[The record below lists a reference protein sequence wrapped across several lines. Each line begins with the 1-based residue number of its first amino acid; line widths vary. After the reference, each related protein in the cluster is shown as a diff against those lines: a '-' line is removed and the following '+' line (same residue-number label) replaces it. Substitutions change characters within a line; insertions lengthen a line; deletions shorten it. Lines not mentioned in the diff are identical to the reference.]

1 MFDLPWLLIPDLSSR
16 PLLASTP
23 APFLVPAIHFLPLVS
38 AVTKIVSYLL
48 VAEPNKL
55 YARPPPGMPEGDIKA
70 LTTLCDLADQELV
83 VIIGWA
89 KHIPGESHGGRE
101 RVCAGAPATLP
112 TAGRG
117 SGAWEPCLRSPVTPW
132 QACLPLVS
140 LSLPVGVEVRMC
152 LEGPIMSLNFWGLLR
167 TDYHSKGVMI
177 ASTRG
182 DIQRASSLNP
192 RRAYWKYAGKQGR
205 RGIRSLAPLGAGGVE
220 RLRTWLG
227 NQMGIQILGLQ
238 LNS

>member
-1 MFDLPWLLIPDLSSR
+1 M
-16 PLLASTP
+16 
-23 APFLVPAIHFLPLVS
+23 
-38 AVTKIVSYLL
+38 TKIVSYLL

-89 KHIPGESHGGRE
+89 KHIPGESHRGRE
-101 RVCAGAPATLP
+101 RVRAGAPAALP
-112 TAGRG
+112 TAG
-117 SGAWEPCLRSPVTPW
+117 LRSPVTPW

-140 LSLPVGVEVRMC
+140 LSLPVGVEVRLC
-152 LEGPIMSLNFWGLLR
+152 LEGPVMSLNFWGLLR
-167 TDYHSKGVMI
+167 TGYHSKGVMI

-192 RRAYWKYAGKQGR
+192 RRPYWKHAGKQGR
-205 RGIRSLAPLGAGGVE
+205 RRIRSLAPLRASGVE
-220 RLRTWLG
+220 RLRIWLG
-227 NQMGIQILGLQ
+227 NQMGIEILGLQ
-238 LNS
+238 LSS